1 MKYRLI
7 LILLLAAGAGVW
19 LFTARTKPANRA
31 AALSVFFSGDTRGRL
46 VPCGC
51 FTGQMGGLT
60 RLKTLLL
67 TKTAPS
73 DIKLDVGDAIVGP
86 EDYQVMQYDYILRAY
101 ADMAYDALNIG
112 HREAQLSAAQLAQI
126 RKTSPVT
133 LLSANLFD
141 QSTGRRIFDAAKI
154 IERDGRK
161 IALVGVLDP
170 HCMNEELGQGL
181 RVEPMETVLEELLPG
196 LRKEADAIILLAFTD
211 ESGLDRLAQQFYEA
225 NLILGGKVSQPSQ
238 KLIKE
243 NRSYILY
250 TANESRTIGGLRAR
264 FAPRFTG
271 DDFQMIMLDPE
282 IPEDPAIA
290 GLAAQYRE
298 QIRRTRLNID
308 DLKELE
314 ANEVP
319 GVKNAAH
326 YAGTAACV
334 SCHRA
339 AAKIWEQTGHSRAF
353 ASLAAKKAEADP
365 NCLGCHTVGFGT
377 ASGYQRQLQGSRLAS
392 VGCESCHG
400 PGSLHVEQRL
410 AGKDATFKFR
420 PLGAGDC
427 KQCHHGEF
435 SPPFDWDA
443 CWPKIKHGNEGVIS
457 KN

>member
-1 MKYRLI
+1 VKYRILFLLGLVGVAAI
-7 LILLLAAGAGVW
+7 LISCKKPEPHPLA
-19 LFTARTKPANRA
+19 LNI
-31 AALSVFFSGDTRGRL
+31 FFSGDAHGRL

-60 RLKTLLL
+60 RLKTFLS
-67 TKTAPS
+67 TKAVAA
-73 DIKLDVGDAIVGP
+73 DLKLDVGDAIAGP

-101 ADMAYDALNIG
+101 ADMGYDALNIG
-112 HREAQLSAAQLAQI
+112 HREAQLSAVQLAQI

-141 QSTGRRIFDAAKI
+141 QSTGQRIFDEAKI

-161 IALVGVLDP
+161 IAVVGVLDA
-170 HCMNEELGQGL
+170 HCMTEELGQGL
-181 RVEPMETVLEELLPG
+181 RVEPMETVLEELLPR
-196 LRKEADAIILLAFTD
+196 LRKESDAIILLAFTD

-250 TANESRTIGGLRAR
+250 TANESRAIGVLRAR
-264 FAPRFTG
+264 FAPHFTG
-271 DDFQMIMLDPE
+271 DDFQMIMLDTE

-298 QIRRTRLNID
+298 QIRSARLNID

-314 ANEVP
+314 VNEVP
-319 GVKNAAH
+319 GVRNAAH
-326 YAGTAACV
+326 YAGTPACI
-334 SCHRA
+334 SCHPS
-339 AAKIWEQTGHSRAF
+339 AAKIWDQTAHSQAF
-353 ASLAAKKAEADP
+353 ASLAGKKAEADP
-365 NCLGCHTVGFGT
+365 NCIGCHTVGFGT
-377 ASGYQRQLQGSRLAS
+377 ASGYQRQMQGSRLAS

-400 PGSLHVEQRL
+400 PGSLHVQQRL
-410 AGKDATFKFR
+410 AGGDITFKFR
-420 PLGAGDC
+420 PLAAGDC
-427 KQCHHGEF
+427 KQCHQGEF

-443 CWPKIKHGNEGVIS
+443 CWLKIKHGSEPHLS
-457 KN
+457 KIE

>member
-1 MKYRLI
+1 MKTRLL
-7 LILLLAAGAGVW
+7 LILLAAAGAGVW
-19 LFTARTKPANRA
+19 FFTAKTRPAIQPS
-31 AALSVFFSGDTRGRL
+31 ALSIFFSGDTRGRL

-67 TKTAPS
+67 TNSAPS
-73 DIKLDVGDAIVGP
+73 DLKLDVGDAIAGP
-86 EDYQVMQYDYILRAY
+86 EDFQVMQYDYILRAY
-101 ADMAYDALNIG
+101 ADMAYDVLNIG
-112 HREAQLSAAQLAQI
+112 QREAQLSAAQLAQI

-154 IERDGRK
+154 IKRNGRK
-161 IALVGVLDP
+161 IAVAGVLDA
-170 HCMNEELGQGL
+170 HCMADGPGQGL

-211 ESGLDRLAQQFYEA
+211 ESGLDRLAQQFYEV

-250 TANESRTIGGLRAR
+250 TANESRAIGVLRAR

-271 DDFQMIMLDPE
+271 DDFRMIMLDSE

-298 QIRRTRLNID
+298 QIRRARLNID
-308 DLKELE
+308 DSRQLE
-314 ANEVP
+314 ENEVP

-326 YAGTAACV
+326 YAGTPSCV
-334 SCHRA
+334 SCHRVA
-339 AAKIWEQTGHSRAF
+339 AWIWDQTAHSRAF
-353 ASLAAKKAEADP
+353 ASLDAKMAEADP

-377 ASGYQRQLQGSRLAS
+377 ASGYQRQMQGSRLAS

-400 PGSLHVEQRL
+400 PGSLHVEQRE
-410 AGKDATFKFR
+410 AGKEISFKFR
-420 PLGAGDC
+420 PLAAGDC

-443 CWPKIKHGNEGVIS
+443 CWVKIKHGNEPRLS